1 MISISQFTDI
11 SNFSRTGRPKNFG
24 KIYLDKQILPSIFQI
39 IRNTKLSAQ
48 NRFFICQTN
57 LFVKTFFSVA
67 LFCKITNLEENSLNK
82 RSKIGAEISLVSRT
96 QNHFFITMDLID
108 MIKTTPP
115 NNTASKGA
123 ISDTVKIL
131 PAVQI
136 RTK

>member
-1 MISISQFTDI
+1 MGCVKILFDFSNVNSQVKPKNFTLINQLMISISQFTDI
-11 SNFSRTGRPKNFG
+11 SKLSHSGRPKNFG

-96 QNHFFITMDLID
+96 ENHFFHHHG
-108 MIKTTPP
+108 P
-115 NNTASKGA
+115 N
-123 ISDTVKIL
+123 
-131 PAVQI
+131 
-136 RTK
+136 